1 MNKIPKFFSKKKF
14 SFDYSGK
21 SPAFFIKN
29 DNIKIDQQF
38 FKNLIRYSKINNNIN
53 CRVCIHKTK
62 KAELHS
68 MIVLINSK
76 NKFNIHKHSK
86 TSEVYQLIQGSIKI
100 NLFKNKKKAKSVLM
114 KNKGEIFSVLKNQ
127 LHVVIPMSS
136 IAIFHETK
144 LNEYK
149 KIRKN

>member
-1 MNKIPKFFSKKKF
+1 MNKIPNFFSKKNF
-14 SFDYSGK
+14 NYDNSGK

-29 DNIKIDQQF
+29 NNVKIDQRF
-38 FKNLIRYSKINNNIN
+38 FKNLIKFSKINNNIN

-62 KAELHS
+62 KAEIHS

-86 TSEVYQLIQGSIKI
+86 TSEIYQLIKGSIKI
-100 NLFKNKKKAKSVLM
+100 NLFKNKKKIKSVIM
-114 KNKGEIFSVLKNQ
+114 QKRGEIFSVLKNQ
-127 LHVVIPMSS
+127 LHMVVPVSS

-149 KIRKN
+149 

>member
-86 TSEVYQLIQGSIKI
+86 TAEVYQLIQGSIKI
-100 NLFKNKKKAKSVLM
+100 NLFKKKKKTKSILM
-114 KNKGEIFSVLKNQ
+114 KNRGEIFSVLKNQ
-127 LHVVIPMSS
+127 LHVVIPMSN

-149 KIRKN
+149 KIKKN